1 RGQDLVGGEVRGEDA
16 PQEAVQRDGAGA
28 GRGGQRDPRG
38 EREQHGGQVRGR
50 VAVRDTAADRA
61 PGAHLLVG
69 EDGERV
75 GQGGER
81 GRDARV
87 ALQRPVRG
95 EGRAGG
101 GASGVYDQAG
111 QLGDAAHRDER
122 RRGRQPALHQRQ

>member
-87 ALQRPVRG
+87 ALQRAVRG
-95 EGRAGG
+95 EGLDRSRAGRVDG
-101 GASGVYDQAG
+101 DAG
-111 QLGDAAHRDER
+111 EFGDAADVDER
-122 RRGRQPALHQRQ
+122 L